1 MEAVSFLLETLDPY
15 RGGEGQRS
23 VAALR
28 LQQVSYCRKE
38 HASAFDYDTDHS
50 VQAVDVEIK
59 ISKAGSGFD
68 PS

>member
-1 MEAVSFLLETLDPY
+1 MEAVSFLLETLDPH

-38 HASAFDYDTDHS
+38 HASAFDYDTAS
-50 VQAVDVEIK
+50 IEAVMNRQLQVWQ
-59 ISKAGSGFD
+59 
-68 PS
+68 